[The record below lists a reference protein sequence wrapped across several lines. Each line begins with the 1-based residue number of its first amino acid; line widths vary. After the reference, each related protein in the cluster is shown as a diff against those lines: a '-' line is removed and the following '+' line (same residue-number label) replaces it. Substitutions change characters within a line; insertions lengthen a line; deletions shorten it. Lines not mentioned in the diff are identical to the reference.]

1 MASHQFSLN
10 GLRRDPLTGPTRW
23 VEYDGTVDC
32 RKVWNGRSNLAEI
45 KVDGPAGYIE
55 FLSLRLY
62 NPQSHQW
69 SLNFAS
75 SKAALWASR

>member
-1 MASHQFSLN
+1 MLARS
-10 GLRRDPLTGPTRW
+10 RRTAAGISAADELPKS
-23 VEYDGTVDC
+23 
-32 RKVWNGRSNLAEI
+32 RKVCNGRSNLAEI
-45 KVDGPAGYIE
+45 KVDGPAGHIE